1 MHTKEI
7 QQLLYEGRGRLV
19 GIGGGGWELET
30 DALSMWACA
39 VRGGGA
45 AGEAAGG
52 YTGGGC
58 GTGVGVG
65 RKAAWKGWL
74 FREMEVLAR
83 RLEGKSIAALGG
95 RRGAF
100 GPLPRENRSSSLDI

>member
-39 VRGGGA
+39 VRGVGGRR
-45 AGEAAGG
+45 GG
-52 YTGGGC
+52 TRGGGGC

>member
-1 MHTKEI
+1 MSQTSRDTGAKTLHTKEI
-7 QQLLYEGRGRLV
+7 QQLLYEGR
-19 GIGGGGWELET
+19 
-30 DALSMWACA
+30 
-39 VRGGGA
+39 
-45 AGEAAGG
+45 
-52 YTGGGC
+52 
-58 GTGVGVG
+58 G

>member
-39 VRGGGA
+39 VRG
-45 AGEAAGG
+45 
-52 YTGGGC
+52 GGGC

>member
-1 MHTKEI
+1 MELGAGGGSWK
-7 QQLLYEGRGRLV
+7 QMPSLCGPVLC
-19 GIGGGGWELET
+19 GGGG
-30 DALSMWACA
+30 
-39 VRGGGA
+39 GGVHG
-45 AGEAAGG
+45 
-52 YTGGGC
+52 GGGC

>member
-1 MHTKEI
+1 MELGAGGGSWK
-7 QQLLYEGRGRLV
+7 QMPSLCGPVLC
-19 GIGGGGWELET
+19 GGGG
-30 DALSMWACA
+30 
-39 VRGGGA
+39 VHG
-45 AGEAAGG
+45 
-52 YTGGGC
+52 GGGC

>member
-1 MHTKEI
+1 ME
-7 QQLLYEGRGRLV
+7 LGA
-19 GIGGGGWELET
+19 GGGSWKQMPSLCGPVLCGW
-30 DALSMWACA
+30 
-39 VRGGGA
+39 GGA
-45 AGEAAGG
+45 AGGAAGG

>member
-1 MHTKEI
+1 MELGAGGGSWK
-7 QQLLYEGRGRLV
+7 QMPSLCGPVLC
-19 GIGGGGWELET
+19 GGGG
-30 DALSMWACA
+30 
-39 VRGGGA
+39 
-45 AGEAAGG
+45 
-52 YTGGGC
+52 
-58 GTGVGVG
+58 GVG

>member
-1 MHTKEI
+1 MGVGNRCP
-7 QQLLYEGRGRLV
+7 LYV
-19 GIGGGGWELET
+19 GLC
-30 DALSMWACA
+30 CA
-39 VRGGGA
+39 G
-45 AGEAAGG
+45 
-52 YTGGGC
+52 GGGC

>member
-1 MHTKEI
+1 MELGAGGGSWK
-7 QQLLYEGRGRLV
+7 QMPSLCGPVLC
-19 GIGGGGWELET
+19 GGGGR
-30 DALSMWACA
+30 
-39 VRGGGA
+39 RGG
-45 AGEAAGG
+45 
-52 YTGGGC
+52 TRGGGC

>member
-1 MHTKEI
+1 MELGAGGGSWK
-7 QQLLYEGRGRLV
+7 QMPSLCGPVLC
-19 GIGGGGWELET
+19 GGGGR
-30 DALSMWACA
+30 
-39 VRGGGA
+39 RGVHG
-45 AGEAAGG
+45 
-52 YTGGGC
+52 GGGC